1 MNNPLDFF
9 HKYNEK
15 FTPENVCNI
24 KSKFEPNM
32 VQVYNRM
39 KFKIKQADTILKKIA
54 INSGNLELGSKF
66 FINIKHFEKL
76 DSVSTFCILAC
87 AKEIVN
93 TINQAHVEQEIDFN
107 LKLNSYEIDSIDSSC
122 LNISI
127 VVVGKID

>member
-32 VQVYNRM
+32 DQVYNRM
-39 KFKIKQADTILKKIA
+39 KFKLKQADIILKKLY
-54 INSGNLELGSKF
+54 NTESLELGSKF
-66 FINIKHFEKL
+66 FINVKYFEKL
-76 DSVSTFCILAC
+76 DSISAFCILAC
-87 AKEIVN
+87 IKEILN
-93 TINQAHVEQEIDFN
+93 NINQSHFEQNLNFS
-107 LKLNSYEIDSIDSSC
+107 LKLNSFEVDSIDSSY

-127 VVVGKID
+127 IITEGAN